1 MRADTH
7 FPISGVAVPIPLSPP
22 ISPDPPPAASGLSRP
37 WSGAR
42 VQRSRKLLHRARKG
56 REGERTSR
64 MTPPNTAPLRVPPRV
79 CSSLETMY
87 SVKRKRTIKVFKAV
101 KPYPVGV
108 RFSRNRFSPLTVL
121 SGVILAT
128 LNPNVLAYSYLLHST
143 LSTRCVRPYL
153 CTFCS
158 AGLRIAR
165 GSGLLAENMTQTAVE
180 TAATSGLASARAT
193 QASHIARG
201 RPGESLP
208 RCVFRTLRSLVP
220 TAHRPSRSRGRDRH
234 VFYPPQSAAPSSLCA
249 GHGRRSRLRL
259 PLACFRMSWPSSQ
272 TRQTLPPTP
281 ALELLL
287 SVRPEIRPREELLE
301 SDVHPESVFATTCRH
316 PVARQPHSNIAALCK
331 RTLRSARA
339 RHIK

>member
-22 ISPDPPPAASGLSRP
+22 ISADPPPAASGLSRP

-101 KPYPVGV
+101 GV

-158 AGLRIAR
+158 ALK
-165 GSGLLAENMTQTAVE
+165 S
-180 TAATSGLASARAT
+180 
-193 QASHIARG
+193 
-201 RPGESLP
+201 
-208 RCVFRTLRSLVP
+208 
-220 TAHRPSRSRGRDRH
+220 
-234 VFYPPQSAAPSSLCA
+234 
-249 GHGRRSRLRL
+249 
-259 PLACFRMSWPSSQ
+259 
-272 TRQTLPPTP
+272 
-281 ALELLL
+281 
-287 SVRPEIRPREELLE
+287 
-301 SDVHPESVFATTCRH
+301 
-316 PVARQPHSNIAALCK
+316 
-331 RTLRSARA
+331 
-339 RHIK
+339 